1 VREDFV
7 EIIANYLVKS
17 EAQWDSILVMAS
29 KNGLD
34 YQNKPL
40 PDDGIDGKAVIKQK
54 LEIAKKWLHDA
65 WNIDIVALRN
75 EIINRQKNIS
85 EVI

>member
-1 VREDFV
+1 
-7 EIIANYLVKS
+7 
-17 EAQWDSILVMAS
+17 MAS

-40 PDDGIDGKAVIKQK
+40 PNDGIDGKAVILQK
-54 LEIAKKWLHDA
+54 LAIAKKWLHDA

-75 EIINRQKNIS
+75 EIMYRQENIS
-85 EVI
+85 DVL